1 MAATSYPPQTV
12 LHVDD
17 DSDVLDL
24 GETLLEHAC
33 PGLTVL
39 RYEDPDE
46 ALAALST
53 THVDCLVSDSISL
66 ADGTPFVRGVRAR
79 GETTPIVLFTGSE
92 WHTVREVAEAVDA
105 VGYVRKG
112 NADALAELTRRV
124 EAAVCGDLVESP
136 RTVADGWTVVGWYD
150 WTADGELSTRIA
162 EAVSAHTG
170 VAIETLPPLFDAI
183 DADALTTVLFP
194 VDVAAGVR
202 RPRATAVDVQFRWAD
217 NDLLVT
223 NEGLIALRPH
233 AG

>member
-1 MAATSYPPQTV
+1 MATTSHPPQTV

-17 DSDVLDL
+17 DVDVLDL
-24 GETLLEHAC
+24 GETLLEYAS

-39 RYEDPDE
+39 RYDDPDE

-53 THVDCLVSDSISL
+53 TPVDCVVSDSISL
-66 ADGTPFVRGVRAR
+66 ADGTPFVRGVRAL

-124 EAAVCGDLVESP
+124 QAAVYGDLVEST
-136 RTVADGWTVVGWYD
+136 RTFADGWTVVGWYD
-150 WTADGELSTRIA
+150 WTTDGELSTRIV

-170 VAIETLPPLFDAI
+170 VAIETLPPLFDAV
-183 DADALTTVLFP
+183 DADALTAVLFP
-194 VDVAAGVR
+194 IDVSAGAR
-202 RPRATAVDVQFRWAD
+202 RPRPTAVDVQFRWAD
-217 NDLLVT
+217 NELLLT
-223 NEGLIALRPH
+223 NDGLIALRPL
-233 AG
+233 AS